1 MALARLRVSAVF
13 VVGVVLLASC
23 GFGGPSRIELI
34 RENPLA
40 NPTLSFTE
48 PAGQTSVEG
57 EPAGLIGGPA
67 QTIHFTLF
75 NIDPADAERAF
86 QELTLQAADAGFQ
99 LERISSE
106 GRLPDGR
113 WLGRDPGGIE
123 MTLLIVGDGVSVR
136 LR

>member
-1 MALARLRVSAVF
+1 MF
-13 VVGVVLLASC
+13 VVGVVLLVSC
-23 GFGGPSRIELI
+23 GFGGPSRIELL

-48 PAGQTSVEG
+48 PIGQTSVQG
-57 EPAGLIGGPA
+57 EPAGLIGGPS
-67 QTIHFTLF
+67 QTIHSTRF

-106 GRLPDGR
+106 GSLPRGT

-123 MTLLIVGDGVSVR
+123 MTLQIVGEGVSVE

>member
-1 MALARLRVSAVF
+1 MF
-13 VVGVVLLASC
+13 VVGVVLLVSC

-34 RENPLA
+34 REHPLA

-48 PAGQTSVEG
+48 PAGQNSVEG

-67 QTIHFTLF
+67 QTIHTTRF

-123 MTLLIVGDGVSVR
+123 MTLQIVGEGVSVE

>member
-1 MALARLRVSAVF
+1 MALTRLKVSVMF
-13 VVGVVLLASC
+13 VVGVVLLVSC

-40 NPTLSFTE
+40 NPTLSFAE
-48 PAGQTSVEG
+48 PIGQTSVQG

-67 QTIHFTLF
+67 QTIHSTSF

-86 QELTLQAADAGFQ
+86 QELTLQAADAGFL
-99 LERISSE
+99 LERITVE
-106 GRLPDGR
+106 GSLPDGS
-113 WLGRDPGGIE
+113 WLGRDPSGIE
-123 MTLLIVGDGVSVR
+123 MTLRIVGDSVSVE